1 MVSGVLKSFR
11 QVRKDVNIVID
22 IMKMERILV
31 AEDINGYFQ
40 VRAVNDDERAKL
52 VANIVNFILT
62 FIPQRS
68 NATHTHTHTNRG
80 NGTGRKLL
88 SIDDVAQSIER
99 NFEMSAELRRAF
111 EAQLTSAFDF
121 SFETPIQKVAWP
133 NTWPPKVGLETLQ
146 GNSCPPLTNMLRN
159 TEVAFKHI
167 GISYSKQN
175 QMTPVSSIEESWIT
189 VERRSDVN
197 ITWADY
203 DALLVS
209 EGVITGTVLWFVDY
223 VMSLVQASPNFVF
236 DVSASAIQ
244 ESLKAVQCDF
254 ESVQTCSK
262 WRVNFSS
269 AFIVVCIYYFVLY
282 LLFGAVGLSL
292 PVVAA
297 SFLIIPFVFYVSY
310 GYAPLCFPTIPVCL
324 YDDILSS
331 LQVFTP
337 KNIKLPDVWYK
348 SETCVSY
355 TTLDKITPCLRKC
368 SDAPFSYLEW
378 YDPLSW
384 WAIEFKFQS
393 WLLQAVKD
401 SFVSALLSEE
411 SKYDIQTALD
421 FRRQVV
427 DTQNSD
433 LIYTNRICAILTT
446 YKLLPYLMLI
456 GVFVLI
462 VLGTVQAL
470 FVVINAI
477 ANSIFL
483 LLLSAFY

>member
-1 MVSGVLKSFR
+1 
-11 QVRKDVNIVID
+11 
-22 IMKMERILV
+22 
-31 AEDINGYFQ
+31 
-40 VRAVNDDERAKL
+40 
-52 VANIVNFILT
+52 
-62 FIPQRS
+62 
-68 NATHTHTHTNRG
+68 
-80 NGTGRKLL
+80 
-88 SIDDVAQSIER
+88 
-99 NFEMSAELRRAF
+99 MSAELRRAF

-121 SFETPIQKVAWP
+121 SFETETQKIAWP
-133 NTWPPKVGLETLQ
+133 NSWPPKVGLETLQ

-159 TEVAFKHI
+159 TDVAFKHI
-167 GISYSKQN
+167 GSAYSKKT
-175 QMTPVSSIEESWIT
+175 QMTPVSSIQESWIK
-189 VERRSDVN
+189 VDRHSDVN
-197 ITWADY
+197 ISWADY

-223 VMSLVQASPNFVF
+223 VMSLLQASPNFVF

-244 ESLKAVQCDF
+244 ELLMAVQCDF

-262 WRVNFSS
+262 WRVHFSS
-269 AFIVVCIYYFVLY
+269 ALIIVCIYYFILY

-331 LQVFTP
+331 LQLFTP

-348 SETCVSY
+348 SATCASY

-384 WAIEFKFQS
+384 WAIEFNFQS
-393 WLLQAVKD
+393 GFLQVVKE
-401 SFVSALLSEE
+401 SFVSAILSEE
-411 SKYDIQTALD
+411 SKYDIQTALN
-421 FRRQVV
+421 FRLQVV

-433 LIYTNRICAILTT
+433 LIYTNRICAVLTT
-446 YKLLPYLMLI
+446 YKLLPYLMLV
-456 GVFVLI
+456 GVLALI

-477 ANSIFL
+477 VNSVFL
-483 LLLSAFY
+483 LLLSSFY